1 MRVASASSSRTSSSR
16 VALLGVTTRA
26 ARRSAV
32 RVAERKKVPFTALCI
47 SGSVKKVASWTV
59 TTTGTPQRS
68 GIV

>member
-1 MRVASASSSRTSSSR
+1 

-32 RVAERKKVPFTALCI
+32 RVAERKKVPFTALCM

-59 TTTGTPQRS
+59 TTTGVPQRS